1 MKVTAVE
8 EIRLGENERKKH
20 EKKEIQKCTKF
31 DEK

>member
-20 EKKEIQKCTKF
+20 EKKRDSKMYKI
-31 DEK
+31 